1 MSAFGKSVKSVAFT
15 RARWLWQRWEDFK
28 KDVSRIL
35 VIGRPRSGKSVIASA
50 RARSLWQDGE
60 HFRKKKELAVR
71 HLDFSDS
78 NLKDPNVMLQPL
90 AIQTCENVSGFKA
103 KLVNQFSLEC
113 FNPWLD
119 VQLLIDHANLLRAK
133 RPLRKEILRIQS
145 RYVEIIIILYH
156 YPSFSS

>member
-1 MSAFGKSVKSVAFT
+1 
-15 RARWLWQRWEDFK
+15 
-28 KDVSRIL
+28 
-35 VIGRPRSGKSVIASA
+35 VIASA
-50 RARSLWQDGE
+50 RARSLWQVVE
-60 HFRKKKELAVR
+60 HFRKKKELALR

-119 VQLLIDHANLLRAK
+119 VRQLLIDHANLLRAK
-133 RPLRKEILRIQS
+133 RPLRTQIFRIQC